1 MRLIEAAVRGAQQI
15 QPRDAASVNLEQTAA
30 DTQDADADEPHK
42 GESNRHSNSAA
53 ATLWCTWEVL
63 GVGRLVATAVALNKG
78 ETQCTRTERGRVF
91 GVRAVMKPDLRGAKR
106 RDRKSVV

>member
-30 DTQDADADEPHK
+30 DTHDADADEPHK

-53 ATLWCTWEVL
+53 ATLWCICEVL
-63 GVGRLVATAVALNKG
+63 GVGLLVATAMALNKG
-78 ETQCTRTERGRVF
+78 ERQCTRTERGRVLW
-91 GVRAVMKPDLRGAKR
+91 RASGDEARFAR
-106 RDRKSVV
+106 RKEAGEMFE